1 MITGMAPVK
10 IEDVIKQREFRSEA
24 HKAMVNLIFTSS
36 QVLNKISEV
45 TESFGITRQQY
56 NVLRILRGQYPG
68 AASINE
74 IKDRMLD
81 RMSDCSRLADR
92 LAIKGLIKK
101 NHCATDKRSVDITI
115 TSEGLD
121 LLERMEPAIESVE
134 SLFATFSSGE
144 VNRFNDMLDRIR
156 QE

>member
-1 MITGMAPVK
+1 MASVAK

-24 HKAMVNLIFTSS
+24 HKAMVNLIYTSS
-36 QVLNKISEV
+36 QVLTKISEV
-45 TESFGITRQQY
+45 TESYGITRQQY

-68 AASINE
+68 SASINE

-92 LAIKGLIKK
+92 LATKTLIRKSNCPK
-101 NHCATDKRSVDITI
+101 DKRSVDITI

-121 LLERMEPAIESVE
+121 LLDRMEPAISAIE
-134 SLFATFSSGE
+134 SLFASFSPGE

-156 QE
+156 QD

>member
-1 MITGMAPVK
+1 MASILK

-24 HKAMVNLIFTSS
+24 HKAMVNLIYTSS
-36 QVLNKISEV
+36 QVLTKLSEV
-45 TESFGITRQQY
+45 TESYGITRQQY

-92 LAIKGLIKK
+92 LASKALIKK
-101 NHCATDKRSVDITI
+101 SNCPSDKRSVDITI
-115 TSEGLD
+115 TSEGLE
-121 LLERMEPAIESVE
+121 LLDRMEPAISAIE
-134 SLFATFSSGE
+134 SLFSSFSQGE
-144 VNRFNDMLDRIR
+144 VNRFNEMLDRIR
-156 QE
+156 QD

>member
-1 MITGMAPVK
+1 MASTVR

-24 HKAMVNLIFTSS
+24 HKAMVNLIYTSS
-36 QVLNKISEV
+36 QILTKISEV

-92 LAIKGLIKK
+92 LAAKSLITKS
-101 NHCATDKRSVDITI
+101 HCASDKRSVDITI
-115 TSEGLD
+115 TNEGLD
-121 LLERMEPAIESVE
+121 LLERMEPAVSSIESV
-134 SLFATFSSGE
+134 FSSFSQGE
-144 VNRFNDMLDRIR
+144 VNRFNDMLDRLR
-156 QE
+156 QD